1 MKRLYGIIA
10 VLGLAVLA
18 ASMGSFA
25 KPFHEKYGVKP
36 DSKLGKAGCALC
48 HVSAKNLKLTPY
60 GADMQK
66 AMREAKT
73 KRLTP
78 AILESIEKLDSNKN
92 GKSNLEDIKADTLP

>member
-1 MKRLYGIIA
+1 MKRLYGMIA

-18 ASMGSFA
+18 VSMGGYT
-25 KPFHEKYGVKP
+25 KPFQEKYRVKP

-48 HVSAKNLKLTPY
+48 HVSAKNLKLTGY

-78 AILESIEKLDSNKN
+78 AVLEAIEKLDSNKN
-92 GKSNLEDIKADTLP
+92 GKSNLEDIKADSLP